1 MDVNYHPDRATK
13 AGTAGGLLLVLLMKL
28 DAASLLE
35 TAVVAAVGAVISF
48 GVSVL
53 LKWALGKIR
62 R

>member
-1 MDVNYHPDRATK
+1 MDVNYQPDNAMK
-13 AGTAGGLLLVLLMKL
+13 AGTAGGMLLALLMKL

-53 LKWALGKIR
+53 LKWALRKIR